1 MANQSPLRIAVLI
14 NTPPGNEFWNDV
26 RGSYQ
31 DAFDVIAPNAKV
43 NMYDPVFEGN
53 FPNPQEYD
61 LIVLSGGKADASSSE
76 PWVLGVLDFL
86 RRTARESP
94 KTKILGICWGHQA
107 ISRAFGGE
115 VRAVPTGPIAGL
127 EDVKLTE
134 AGMKFFS
141 TRSGV
146 KTYRLPEFH
155 VREVARPGVGFI
167 HLAENHEMFVNQENT
182 VLSFQAH
189 PEVQT
194 ELAKKMLLE
203 EDDVY
208 NGNLS
213 DRELQDQLAKLE
225 RPTDGF
231 EVLRRVIEW
240 VRE

>member
-1 MANQSPLRIAVLI
+1 MVVRPADDSP
-14 NTPPGNEFWNDV
+14 
-26 RGSYQ
+26 Q
-31 DAFDVIAPNAKV
+31 
-43 NMYDPVFEGN
+43 
-53 FPNPQEYD
+53 
-61 LIVLSGGKADASSSE
+61 
-76 PWVLGVLDFL
+76 
-86 RRTARESP
+86 
-94 KTKILGICWGHQA
+94 
-107 ISRAFGGE
+107 
-115 VRAVPTGPIAGL
+115 
-127 EDVKLTE
+127 
-134 AGMKFFS
+134 
-141 TRSGV
+141 
-146 KTYRLPEFH
+146 RLPEFH

>member
-1 MANQSPLRIAVLI
+1 MSSPEPLRIAVLV
-14 NTPPGNEFWNDV
+14 NTPPNNEFWNDV
-26 RGSYQ
+26 RKSYHAAIRGVAP
-31 DAFDVIAPNAKV
+31 DAQID
-43 NMYDPVFEGN
+43 MYDPVFQGN
-53 FPNPQEYD
+53 FPDPQKYD

-86 RRTARESP
+86 RETARKSP

-134 AGMKFFS
+134 AGKKFFACAPDINS
-141 TRSGV
+141 
-146 KTYRLPEFH
+146 YCLPEFH
-155 VREVARPGVGFI
+155 VREVAKPGLGFV
-167 HLAENHEMFVNQENT
+167 HLAENHEIFVNQENT
-182 VLSFQAH
+182 VLSLQAH
-189 PEVQT
+189 PEV
-194 ELAKKMLLE
+194 EAALAKKLLLE

-213 DRELQDQLAKLE
+213 QPELENHLKKLDQ
-225 RPTDGF
+225 PTDGV

-240 VRE
+240 VKE